1 MWAVMKRRLLV
12 GAIVASTILG
22 AADSAGAAGAP
33 AAKSSTPAKWA
44 AAACSSVTSWVDEF
58 KSGSSQLTSDI
69 ATADLTA
76 NQSALVAYLDHEIAF
91 TDQTDQKLTGLAPPK
106 VRNGA
111 KIVAAFDQG
120 FQAAK
125 AQFENAK
132 AQAAALPVDDPDAY
146 LDAVEGVTDPIGN
159 APDSVTS
166 AIESINDL
174 DTSGAL
180 LKAFAKQK
188 ACKPYVL

>member
-1 MWAVMKRRLLV
+1 MHRCLLLNTIV
-12 GAIVASTILG
+12 AAAIVASG
-22 AADSAGAAGAP
+22 GSAGALGVP
-33 AAKSSTPAKWA
+33 SAKSSSPAAWA

-58 KSGSSQLTSDI
+58 KSTSNQLTSDV

-91 TDQTDQKLTGLAPPK
+91 TDQTDQKLTRFAPPK

-120 FQAAK
+120 FQSAK
-125 AQFENAK
+125 AQFITGK
-132 AQAAALPVDDPDAY
+132 TQAQALPVDDSDAY
-146 LDAVEGVTDPIGN
+146 LDAVEGVTDAIGN
-159 APDSVTS
+159 APDSVTG
-166 AIESINDL
+166 AIESINRL